1 MYRNTGFRATLSY
14 ILAIVASMLTFG
26 RELVSLIG
34 GVAVVI
40 KITRENF
47 PKISLGSYLSSII
60 KVYCRIQHR
69 STKTISFM

>member
-1 MYRNTGFRATLSY
+1 MNTCFSHRVAPVDDDMYRNTGFRATLSY

-40 KITRENF
+40 KIIGKNF
-47 PKISLGSYLSSII
+47 RRYRWVHI
-60 KVYCRIQHR
+60 
-69 STKTISFM
+69 